1 MSKNLRDKMYTEKKR
16 MSTIQQMEDDSPVKS
31 LSFVSSI
38 PKKPKKKIYL
48 KGIKSVPYKRG
59 Q

>member
-38 PKKPKKKIYL
+38 PKKPKKKDL
-48 KGIKSVPYKRG
+48 SKRN
-59 Q
+59 